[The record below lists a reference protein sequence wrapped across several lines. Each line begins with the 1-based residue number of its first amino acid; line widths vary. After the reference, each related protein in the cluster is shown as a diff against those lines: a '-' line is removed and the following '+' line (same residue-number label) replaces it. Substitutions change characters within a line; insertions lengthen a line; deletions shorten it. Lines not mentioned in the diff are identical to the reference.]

1 MVEQAVIEAL
11 VSDPPAYDAA
21 VRAAGGLAG
30 GLGGRWT
37 VSMDSARPGQ
47 EANGGREPEAA
58 VRRSLRGRRS
68 VITARVGGRIV
79 VAVQGEGGVEPGEE
93 CSTLQVGEGAAHDG
107 PAGFRRSLD
116 EATEALMIARRRG
129 LDRARFADLA
139 LDRLLLGS
147 VSAPDFSAEVL
158 APLDALRGTK
168 SQVALETLVAYLTA
182 SGSVTAAARMLHLH
196 PQSLRYRL
204 SRLPVTVQQ
213 SLKHPRERL
222 TIELALEART
232 LVPPRPSPG
241 SDELD
246 PPQP

>member
-182 SGSVTAAARMLHLH
+182 SGSVTARMLHLH